1 MLSLSYLCGEHG
13 IRDTCLVQKVTYVH
27 NVHNVQMYIT
37 YVHNFAVIFRE
48 TQQNPVLLNVQDF
61 NSLRNSKFNK
71 NHPTKIVIHGFG
83 GGRNLAPSTDLRDGK
98 TSDLLIF
105 YLNYVLF
112 SIRVIEISLS
122 DNGNNSEYN

>member
-1 MLSLSYLCGEHG
+1 
-13 IRDTCLVQKVTYVH
+13 VQKVTYVH
-27 NVHNVQMYIT
+27 NVHNS
-37 YVHNFAVIFRE
+37 FAVIFRE
-48 TQQNPVLLNVQDF
+48 TQQNPVLLDVQDF

-112 SIRVIEISLS
+112 SIRIIEISLS